1 MAQILT
7 GNQVFKVVVESTPM
21 KRMVQDVD
29 TGGISTSKQLEMQG
43 EIDAN
48 KTTNDAQTTSIN
60 NIETTLASNN
70 AQTAANATLN
80 QQQDEQIAANAAM
93 NTTQN
98 NTISTMQ
105 TQIVENAE
113 YNDELD
119 RMDPTINSEGQVEI
133 NNVSMDGGIF

>member
-1 MAQILT
+1 MPI
-7 GNQVFKVVVESTPM
+7 
-21 KRMVQDVD
+21 
-29 TGGISTSKQLEMQG
+29 
-43 EIDAN
+43 

-70 AQTAANATLN
+70 AQTAANTTLN
-80 QQQDEQIAANAAM
+80 QQQDERIAANAAM

>member
-80 QQQDEQIAANAAM
+80 QQQDERIAANAAM

>member
-80 QQQDEQIAANAAM
+80 QQQDDRIAANEAM

-98 NTISTMQ
+98 NTLSTMQ

-119 RMDPTINSEGQVEI
+119 RMDPTLNSEGQVEI

>member
-80 QQQDEQIAANAAM
+80 QQQDDRIAANAAM

-98 NTISTMQ
+98 NTLSTMQ
-105 TQIVENAE
+105 TKIVENAE
-113 YNDELD
+113 YNEELD
-119 RMDPTINSEGQVEI
+119 RMDPTINNEGQVEI

>member
-70 AQTAANATLN
+70 AQTTANATLN
-80 QQQDEQIAANAAM
+80 QQQDERIAANAAM

-98 NTISTMQ
+98 NTLSTMQ

>member
-80 QQQDEQIAANAAM
+80 QQQDERIAANAAM

-98 NTISTMQ
+98 NTLSTMQ

>member
-70 AQTAANATLN
+70 AQTAANTTLN
-80 QQQDEQIAANAAM
+80 QQQDERIAANAAM

>member
-80 QQQDEQIAANAAM
+80 QQQDDRIAANAAM

-98 NTISTMQ
+98 NTLSTMQ

-113 YNDELD
+113 YNEELD
-119 RMDPTINSEGQVEI
+119 RMDPTINNEGQVEI